1 MTTTSA
7 LNALDHTINRIRG
20 QNKCAYRISVHK
32 EIIKTTDFEKISK
45 SFWDDWTNMANSKW
59 QNNK

>member
-45 SFWDDWTNMANSKW
+45 SF
-59 QNNK
+59 